1 MKSTTIEKDKIL
13 NYIIYAEFY
22 VSQFSISI
30 KRVPN
35 ITIDQEDLK
44 SSILNIRNSIKK
56 IKRFIERD
64 KEIKAIEQI
73 YSSSK
78 KQFIYLIDLMDIHWK
93 KDYIGIK
100 NSFDRFNYEKKFSKI
115 FDEKEQKEIIKKRN
129 QSSGFLKTFIWRILI
144 SYNLILK
151 SAEILNIQLRGINF
165 DYIKINFK
173 PILLVEG
180 KTDKRILETAWK
192 ILNPGKDFPYLIFD
206 TVDGHNAKDVKYK
219 LENADSFQNEF
230 VLGIFDFD
238 EEGYNCW
245 KGLKFNVLND
255 DKKIKKDANKN
266 YYAIL
271 LPCTSDYFN
280 HSLLKNQ
287 IFNQDKNSLKELT
300 IFQIEHMFYDTIKEK
315 DRKEYFLNES
325 LYGGNITRF
334 KDKKKQE
341 FCEWICTNG
350 IREDFKN
357 FEVIFKIIE
366 DCQENKI

>member
-22 VSQFSISI
+22 VSQISISI

-64 KEIKAIEQI
+64 KEIKDIEQI

-165 DYIKINFK
+165 DYKIDAHPALFDQLIECEN
-173 PILLVEG
+173 I
-180 KTDKRILETAWK
+180 TALKESSRDVTNLIRMKNRFGDRFK
-192 ILNPGKDFPYLIFD
+192 ILCGVDTLAMEELCLEADGLVAGLVCAFPKETMAIYNLVKAGKIAEAAVIYRWFMPLLELDIHP
-206 TVDGHNAKDVKYK
+206 K
-219 LENADSFQNEF
+219 LVQYIKLAATQTGISNEYVRAPRLVLEGEERER
-230 VLGIFDFD
+230 VLGIIKQ
-238 EEGYNCW
+238 GIATRP
-245 KGLKFNVLND
+245 VL
-255 DKKIKKDANKN
+255 
-266 YYAIL
+266 
-271 LPCTSDYFN
+271 
-280 HSLLKNQ
+280 
-287 IFNQDKNSLKELT
+287 
-300 IFQIEHMFYDTIKEK
+300 
-315 DRKEYFLNES
+315 
-325 LYGGNITRF
+325 
-334 KDKKKQE
+334 
-341 FCEWICTNG
+341 
-350 IREDFKN
+350 
-357 FEVIFKIIE
+357 
-366 DCQENKI
+366 